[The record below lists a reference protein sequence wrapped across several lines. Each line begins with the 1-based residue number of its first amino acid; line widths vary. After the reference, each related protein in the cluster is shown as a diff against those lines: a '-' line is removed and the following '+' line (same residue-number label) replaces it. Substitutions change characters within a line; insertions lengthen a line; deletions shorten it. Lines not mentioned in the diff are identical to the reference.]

1 MKRSEMLKVMSAAAL
16 NAGILDIGKPE
27 GPSIGQVLDKVL
39 SAMEKSGIT
48 PPATL
53 ITLPSKIIDGGT
65 QTKILRSW
73 EEESK

>member
-16 NAGILDIGKPE
+16 NAGILDVGKPN
-27 GPSIGQVLDKVL
+27 GPNISQVLDKVL
-39 SAMEKSGIT
+39 FAMEKSGVT